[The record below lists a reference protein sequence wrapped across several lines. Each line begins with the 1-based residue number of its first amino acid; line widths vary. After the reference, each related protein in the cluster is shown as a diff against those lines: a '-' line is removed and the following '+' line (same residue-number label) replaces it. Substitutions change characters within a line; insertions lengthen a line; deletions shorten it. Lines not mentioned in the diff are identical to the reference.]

1 MINDFKKALQLSL
14 YGFKAKTQMIFMIV
28 FVIVGFVWEYFF
40 QGMHWIGAFFIVLAP
55 IYVSQILYG
64 MGMSNMVASSPYK
77 KKLQVLYPTLSN
89 CFFELVAMTIIVLLK
104 VFEIR
109 SCPENRSGL
118 MYVLLSVCM
127 FCIVLNVYSAIV
139 YKYFALSTVLMLIPV
154 MALSYVFTSE
164 SFNNYEGGLLS
175 ALVDHMSMGGLVLI
189 CYLTVFLGAALQY
202 AISTALYKKPLSEYA
217 MGMAMRKALK
227 G

>member
-14 YGFKAKTQMIFMIV
+14 YGFKAQMQMIFMII
-28 FVIVGFVWEYFF
+28 FVIIGLIWEYSF
-40 QGMHWIGAFFIVLAP
+40 QGMHWIGAFFIILAP
-55 IYVSQILYG
+55 VYFSQILYG
-64 MGMSNMVASSPYK
+64 MGMSNMVAASPYK
-77 KKLQVLYPTLSN
+77 KKLQVLYPALSN
-89 CFFELVAMTIIVLLK
+89 CFFELVAMTIVVLLK

-127 FCIVLNVYSAIV
+127 YCIVLNVYSAMV
-139 YKYFALSTVLMLIPV
+139 YKYFALSIVLMLVPI
-154 MALSYVFTSE
+154 MGLSYVFTSE

-175 ALVDHMSMGGLVLI
+175 ALVGHMSLGGLVLI

>member
-1 MINDFKKALQLSL
+1 M
-14 YGFKAKTQMIFMIV
+14 
-28 FVIVGFVWEYFF
+28 
-40 QGMHWIGAFFIVLAP
+40 
-55 IYVSQILYG
+55 
-64 MGMSNMVASSPYK
+64 
-77 KKLQVLYPTLSN
+77 
-89 CFFELVAMTIIVLLK
+89 
-104 VFEIR
+104 
-109 SCPENRSGL
+109 
-118 MYVLLSVCM
+118 
-127 FCIVLNVYSAIV
+127 V
-139 YKYFALSTVLMLIPV
+139 YKYFALSIVLMLIPV
-154 MALSYVFTSE
+154 MALSYIFTSE

>member
-14 YGFKAKTQMIFMIV
+14 YGFKAQVQMIFMII
-28 FVIVGFVWEYFF
+28 FVIIGLIWEYSF

-55 IYVSQILYG
+55 IYFSQLLYG
-64 MGMSNMVASSPYK
+64 MGMSNMVAASPYK
-77 KKLQVLYPTLSN
+77 KKLQVLYPALSN

-104 VFEIR
+104 VFEMR
-109 SCPENRSGL
+109 TYPENRRGL

-127 FCIVLNVYSAIV
+127 FCIVLNFYSAIV
-139 YKYFALSTVLMLIPV
+139 YKYFALAIVLMLAPV
-154 MALSYVFTSE
+154 MALSYIFTSE

-189 CYLTVFLGAALQY
+189 CYLTVFLGTALQY
-202 AISTALYKKPLSEYA
+202 VLSTALYKKPLSEYA
-217 MGMAMRKALK
+217 MGMAMKKALK

>member
-14 YGFKAKTQMIFMIV
+14 YGFKAKVQMIFMIV

-40 QGMHWIGAFFIVLAP
+40 QGMHWIGAYFIVLAP
-55 IYVSQILYG
+55 IYVSQLLYG

-77 KKLQVLYPTLSN
+77 KKLQVLYPALLN
-89 CFFELVAMTIIVLLK
+89 FFFELIAMTIIVLLK
-104 VFEIR
+104 IFEIR
-109 SCPENRSGL
+109 SCPENKGGL

-127 FCIVLNVYSAIV
+127 FCIVLNFYSAIV
-139 YKYFALSTVLMLIPV
+139 YKYFALSIVLMLVPV
-154 MALSYVFTSE
+154 MGLSYIFTSE

-175 ALVDHMSMGGLVLI
+175 TLIDHMSLGVLVLI
-189 CYLTVFLGAALQY
+189 CYLTVILGAVLQY
-202 AISTALYKKPLSEYA
+202 AVSTALYKKPLSEYA
-217 MGMAMRKALK
+217 IGMAMRKALK

>member
-127 FCIVLNVYSAIV
+127 FCIVLNVYSAMV

>member
-118 MYVLLSVCM
+118 IYVLLSVCM
-127 FCIVLNVYSAIV
+127 FCIVLNVYSAMV

>member
-14 YGFKAKTQMIFMIV
+14 YGFKAKVQMIFMII
-28 FVIVGFVWEYFF
+28 FVIIGLVWEYFF

-55 IYVSQILYG
+55 VYFSQILYG

-89 CFFELVAMTIIVLLK
+89 CFFELIAMTIIVLLK
-104 VFEIR
+104 IFEIR
-109 SCPENRSGL
+109 SCPENKGGL

-127 FCIVLNVYSAIV
+127 FCIVLNFYSAIV
-139 YKYFALSTVLMLIPV
+139 YKYFALATVLMLAPV
-154 MALSYVFTSE
+154 MGLSYIFTSE

-175 ALVDHMSMGGLVLI
+175 TLIDHMSLGVIVLI
-189 CYLTVFLGAALQY
+189 CYLTVILGAVLQY
-202 AISTALYKKPLSEYA
+202 AVSTALYKKPLSEYA

>member
-14 YGFKAKTQMIFMIV
+14 YGFKAQVQMIFMIV
-28 FVIVGFVWEYFF
+28 FVIVGLMWEYFF
-40 QGMHWIGAFFIVLAP
+40 QGMHWIGGFFIVLAP
-55 IYVSQILYG
+55 IYFSQILYG
-64 MGMSNMVASSPYK
+64 MGMSSMVAASPYK
-77 KKLQVLYPTLSN
+77 KKLQVLYPALSN

-104 VFEIR
+104 IFEIR
-109 SCPENRSGL
+109 SCPENKEGL

-127 FCIVLNVYSAIV
+127 FCIVLNFYSAIV
-139 YKYFALSTVLMLIPV
+139 YKYFALSIVLMLVPV
-154 MALSYVFTSE
+154 MALSYIFTSE

-175 ALVDHMSMGGLVLI
+175 ALVEHMSMGGLVLI

-202 AISTALYKKPLSEYA
+202 ALSTALYKKPLSEYA